1 MPFKSIAR
9 WHQNPKFRFRGTTNC
24 SITITHTIQIE
35 TNYNTDEQRP
45 FLISRLTFAPPAAA
59 ASQTDRGSQHIVMHS
74 VRMSV
79 NQNKA
84 GTETKL

>member
-1 MPFKSIAR
+1 MPGGIKTLNSGLEVLLTV
-9 WHQNPKFRFRGTTNC
+9 P
-24 SITITHTIQIE
+24 SLLHTIQIE

-45 FLISRLTFAPPAAA
+45 FLISRLTFAPPAAAA